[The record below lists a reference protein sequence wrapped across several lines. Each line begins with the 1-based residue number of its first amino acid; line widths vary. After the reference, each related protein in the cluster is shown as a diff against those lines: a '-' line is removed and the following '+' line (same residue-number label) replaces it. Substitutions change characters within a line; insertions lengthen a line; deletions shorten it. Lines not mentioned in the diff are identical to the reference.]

1 MKNVKFRNIS
11 GQSVKIP
18 LGGIT
23 CITGVSGSGK
33 SSLATVISQCFTRK
47 SNVHCEKFTGSER
60 IKRVIEVN
68 QAPIGKT
75 LRSTIVSYLEIFD
88 DIRTLFAQTPDAK
101 KAKCSASMFSMN
113 VSGGRCECCQGTGL
127 QKIELNY
134 LPNSYILCPECEG
147 KRYGEKI
154 LSIRYHEKN
163 IQEVLD
169 TPIIDIIVLFEDHK
183 KIHSVLESMV
193 RLGLGYLKLGQMS
206 MNLSGEEAQ
215 RIKLAKALGALSGG
229 HNLYILDEPTSG
241 LNDTDI
247 ERFESILQSLQDN
260 NETIIIIEH
269 NIEFIAKMSDYI
281 VDFGKNGG
289 SAGGKI
295 VAQGQPE
302 SIFGNKDSSLYN
314 L

>member
-1 MKNVKFRNIS
+1 M
-11 GQSVKIP
+11 
-18 LGGIT
+18 
-23 CITGVSGSGK
+23 SGSGK

-193 RLGLGYLKLGQMS
+193 S
-206 MNLSGEEAQ
+206 
-215 RIKLAKALGALSGG
+215 
-229 HNLYILDEPTSG
+229 LDW
-241 LNDTDI
+241 DT
-247 ERFESILQSLQDN
+247 
-260 NETIIIIEH
+260 
-269 NIEFIAKMSDYI
+269 
-281 VDFGKNGG
+281 
-289 SAGGKI
+289 
-295 VAQGQPE
+295 
-302 SIFGNKDSSLYN
+302 
-314 L
+314 